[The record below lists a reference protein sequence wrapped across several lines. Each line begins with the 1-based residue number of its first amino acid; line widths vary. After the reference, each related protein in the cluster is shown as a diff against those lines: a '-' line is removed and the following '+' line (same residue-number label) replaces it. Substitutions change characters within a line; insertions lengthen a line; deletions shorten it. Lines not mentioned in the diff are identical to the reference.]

1 MRKLLPIVAIIAI
14 AGFGLMPVA
23 AAAPSPVT
31 DPMKPCRFDGYLSVV
46 TVKGQPFKN
55 AGECIAYV
63 VRDGKLEVAS
73 AAVSGPFAGTVAPL
87 ELPCGF
93 LHQSWDL
100 TYVANAGGIGTLT
113 MDTCVNVATPFFVTG
128 TFSLTT
134 PAGTTLVGTLLGT
147 ADAGTVD
154 IVLDFV
160 LSPSSGGS
168 ISLAGVLVGSPG
180 PIGTGTSH
188 GTLTGTL

>member
-1 MRKLLPIVAIIAI
+1 MKKLFVAIVAL
-14 AGFGLMPVA
+14 AGLGLAPVA
-23 AAAPSPVT
+23 VAAPSPEANPKT
-31 DPMKPCRFDGYLSVV
+31 PCRFDGYLSVV

-63 VRDGKLEVAS
+63 VHGGKLGSVAS

-87 ELPCGF
+87 EPPCGF
-93 LHQSWDL
+93 LHQTWDL
-100 TYVANAGGIGTLT
+100 AYAANAGGVGALT
-113 MDTCVNVATPFFVTG
+113 MDTCANTGTPFFVTG

-134 PAGTTLVGTLLGT
+134 PAGTTLVGTLRGT

-154 IVLDFV
+154 IVLDLV
-160 LSPSSGGS
+160 LSPLSGGS
-168 ISLAGVLVGSPG
+168 ITLAGVLVWASG
-180 PIGTGTSH
+180 PIGTGTSN

>member
-1 MRKLLPIVAIIAI
+1 MRKLLIAI
-14 AGFGLMPVA
+14 VVLAGLGLAPA
-23 AAAPSPVT
+23 AVAAPSPVT
-31 DPMKPCRFDGYLSVV
+31 NPMTPCRYNGYLSVV

-55 AGECIAYV
+55 TGECIAYV
-63 VRDGKLEVAS
+63 VRGGKLGSVAN

-87 ELPCGF
+87 ETPCGF

-100 TYVANAGGIGTLT
+100 AYAADAGGVGTLM
-113 MDTCVNVATPFFVTG
+113 MDTCVNAGTPFFVTG

-134 PAGTTLVGTLLGT
+134 PAGTTLEGTLLGT
-147 ADAGTVD
+147 GDAGTVD
-154 IVLDFV
+154 IVLDLV

-168 ISLAGVLVGSPG
+168 ITLAGVLVGVPG
-180 PIGTGTSH
+180 PVGTGTAH